1 MVRDIPVRPLSR
13 AFIVVGGSVLFC
25 VLRATAATQ
34 MPSAVREATCSAANV
49 PARVADPKT
58 LPVFPSAALVQGV
71 ADAGVTVQVEL
82 TASGSP
88 QRALLLKS
96 SGNSTIDSTAVQG
109 ALKIRYSPELHDCI
123 PVSGTY
129 QVRFL
134 FDLDKRWKFGD
145 LNQQATTDAVIVGP
159 PCQDDKPVTLL
170 RAETGGPMRVPH
182 HARPTADPVVLV
194 SVDDAGHV
202 THTYLERSS
211 GNPQIDKSVL
221 RLAASSYYGPSVVA
235 CARHSG
241 TYTFLAH
248 FHRQP

>member
-1 MVRDIPVRPLSR
+1 MVRDVLVRSLSR
-13 AFIVVGGSVLFC
+13 AVIVFGVSLLFC
-25 VLRATAATQ
+25 VLSASAATQ
-34 MPSAVREATCSAANV
+34 MPAAVREATCSGANV

-71 ADAGVTVQVEL
+71 ADAGVTVQVDL
-82 TASGSP
+82 TATGYP

-96 SGNSTIDSTAVQG
+96 SGSSAIDSTAVQG
-109 ALKIRYSPELHDCI
+109 ALGIRYSPEQHDCI

-129 QVRFL
+129 QVRFT
-134 FDLDKRWKFGD
+134 FDLDKTWKPGD
-145 LNQQATTDAVIVGP
+145 LNQQATTNAVIVGP

-170 RAETGGPMRVPH
+170 RAETGAPLRVPH
-182 HARPTADPVVLV
+182 HASPTAEPVVLV

-211 GNPQIDKSVL
+211 GNLQIDKSTL
-221 RLAASSYYGPSVVA
+221 RLAASSYYSPSVVA
-235 CARHSG
+235 CAQHSG